1 MTRTA
6 FALLFG
12 LALLAGCGT
21 STPQTAPL
29 IAVRPSAA
37 PSGADVLAA
46 VQEAHRRFAGDD
58 KGENATYIPALSQAD
73 PKLFGI
79 SVVTI
84 DGKSYEAGD
93 TARPFP
99 IQSISKL
106 FTLAEVL
113 REQGDTAIVEKIGV
127 DASGQEFTSISAVE
141 RIESHAANP
150 LVDAGAIATVSL
162 VAGANADERWK
173 NILDALN
180 RFAGRTLTL
189 DDQVYRAQSAQSAK
203 TLEIAKLLAANKRL
217 YADPVTTV
225 DVYMR
230 QCSVDVTA
238 HDLAVMGATIANG
251 GTNPTTQVQAVAGTY
266 VPKLLSVMSTAG
278 LYDTTGSW
286 MWKVGLPAKSADNGA
301 IVAVAPGRFGV
312 AVSSPP
318 LDSAGNS
325 VRAQK
330 AIELIADKLGA
341 NVFRQ

>member
-12 LALLAGCGT
+12 LALVAGCGT
-21 STPQTAPL
+21 GAQQTAPL
-29 IAVRPSAA
+29 IAVQPSAA
-37 PSGADVLAA
+37 PSGADVLAV

-58 KGENATYIPALSQAD
+58 AGKNAAYIPALSQAD
-73 PKLFGI
+73 PRLFGI

-93 TARPFP
+93 SAHPFP
-99 IQSISKL
+99 IQSIAKV

-113 REQGDTAIVEKIGV
+113 RQQGDTAIVEKIGV

-141 RIESHAANP
+141 RIQARAANP

-173 NILDALN
+173 NILDGMN
-180 RFAGRTLTL
+180 RFAGRSLTL
-189 DDQVYRAQSAQSAK
+189 DEQVYAAQSARNAK
-203 TLEIAKLLAANKRL
+203 NLDIAKVLLANQRL
-217 YADPVTTV
+217 FADPASTV
-225 DVYMR
+225 DVYTR
-230 QCSVDVTA
+230 QSSIAVTA
-238 HDLAVMGATIANG
+238 RDLAVMGATIANG
-251 GTNPTTQVQAVAGTY
+251 GTNPLTRVQAVPREY

-312 AVSSPP
+312 AVYSPP
-318 LDSAGNS
+318 LDEAGNS

-330 AIELIADKLGA
+330 AIEFIADKLGA
-341 NVFRQ
+341 NVFKQ